1 MKKIYRNLLL
11 ASSAI
16 ASITLPMVS
25 SSCNH
30 KNKTGQNE
38 IIKSVEAYRN
48 VCQLYVNQ
56 ANKYF
61 TQVII
66 DTKNDKFLAPI
77 ADKFYGELSLSSPNS
92 KLDNLFYNYY
102 NDIKNVNNFASQ
114 MQQTF
119 QAILTKITNVD
130 MEKPIDFY
138 RNIFQNH
145 KSIGDMFNN
154 FIQTYAAIL
163 GQAEKVNAD
172 KAKAYQDKFVNDLDG
187 TKKVFQFS
195 LVPTVL
201 LQLEIKNYGM
211 HDMLSS
217 LSKTLKQ
224 PNKELT
230 ELIASSETWIN
241 KWLQYVNDYQLQNII
256 NDKWELSDIISNIHN
271 EFENNVTKPFY
282 TKFMAQILQQRQP
295 EKTLNDQFNTN
306 PVYIKFN
313 TSDKNV
319 NELTTVDQVLKQDAT
334 AKDKKATEAIQN
346 LVTNYSNHG
355 KTLNPSYIN
364 DNFVNG
370 ENVGIK
376 LAFLSNSQKQETD
389 YLKSTIYNRDATTKK
404 FASQPDITTGLAQKF
419 DASNVNHVIKVTM
432 PSQVAGTLGLIVSPS
447 QESPEMK
454 AFFDTTNGYL
464 PFGIRGL
471 NAVKNYLIGQNLLV
485 FDSLYAG
492 LEGNRSIINQWDQ
505 LIFENY
511 NFVLVNKN
519 TTLNVEA
526 YIGIND
532 DLYNKFFYNELF
544 KIPGLIKTR
553 QELENKQIVLEGK
566 YLPWVKN
573 FLIPK
578 YQPSDGMN
586 STDYYNSKLA
596 QIITVKDG
604 KNYITVDKWM
614 QALNNI
620 LDYLDAAPSKD
631 QSQKTIQDAIKELEA
646 QKDSET
652 KDYNDQI
659 EKINVEK
666 NKQETIIASKDS
678 SNEAKENAKK
688 VLAQIKDALST
699 AKNSYDKNME
709 ALDSQIADA
718 KVTIQEWISKAQDH
732 GLSINQYSDIALVK
746 SQVTSILNTVK
757 APIDQVQS
765 QIQSEND
772 KLNDIGLLSILF
784 RLQNNN

>member
-30 KNKTGQNE
+30 KNKTEQNE

-77 ADKFYGELSLSSPNS
+77 ADKFYGELSLSSPNG

-138 RNIFQNH
+138 RNVLQNH

-163 GQAEKVNAD
+163 GQAEKVNAE

-224 PNKELT
+224 PNEQLT
-230 ELIASSETWIN
+230 QLIASSESWIN
-241 KWLQYVNDYQLQNII
+241 KWLKYVNDFQLQNII
-256 NDKWELSDIISNIHN
+256 NDKWELSDIITNIHN

-282 TKFMAQILQQRQP
+282 TKFMVQVLQQRQP
-295 EKTLNDQFNTN
+295 EKMLNDQFNAN

-313 TSDKNV
+313 TSNQNV
-319 NELTTVDQVLKQDAT
+319 NELTTADQILKQDVI
-334 AKDKKATEAIQN
+334 AKDKKASEAIQN
-346 LVTNYSNHG
+346 LLTNYSDHG
-355 KTLNPSYIN
+355 KTLNPSYMN
-364 DNFVNG
+364 DNFAGG
-370 ENVGIK
+370 ENVDIK
-376 LAFLSNSQKQETD
+376 LAYISSSQKQETD
-389 YLKSTIYNRDATTKK
+389 SLQATLYNRDVATKK

-419 DASNVNHVIKVTM
+419 DASNVNHVIKVNI
-432 PSQVAGTLGLIVSPS
+432 PSQVAGALGLILSPS
-447 QESPEMK
+447 QENSEMK
-454 AFFDTTNGYL
+454 KFFETTNGYL

-471 NAVKNYLIGQNLLV
+471 NADKNYLIGQNLLV
-485 FDSLYAG
+485 FYSLYAG
-492 LEGNRSIINQWDQ
+492 LQGNRSIINQWDQ

-511 NFVLVNKN
+511 NFVLASKD
-519 TTLNVEA
+519 TILNVEA

-532 DLYNKFFYNELF
+532 DLYNKFFKKDNKD
-544 KIPGLIKTR
+544 KIPALIKTR
-553 QELENKQIVLEGK
+553 QELENKQIVLEDT

-578 YQPSDGMN
+578 YQPNDNMN
-586 STDYYNSKLA
+586 STDYYNSQLA

-620 LDYLDAAPSKD
+620 LDYLDAAPSKE
-631 QSQKTIQDAIKELEA
+631 QSEKTIQDAIKQLEL
-646 QKDSET
+646 QKDSIT
-652 KDYNDQI
+652 KDYNDEI
-659 EKINVEK
+659 KPINDEKS
-666 NKQETIIASKDS
+666 KQETILASKDS
-678 SNEAKENAKK
+678 STEDKENAKK
-688 VLAQIKDALST
+688 VLEQIKSALNT
-699 AKNSYDKNME
+699 AKNRYYKNIE

-732 GLSINQYSDIALVK
+732 GLSINQYSDIATIK
-746 SQVTSILNTVK
+746 SEVTSILNTVK
-757 APIDQVQS
+757 APIDQVQN
-765 QIQSEND
+765 QID
-772 KLNDIGLLSILF
+772 KLNEVELLSILF
-784 RLQNNN
+784 RLQSNN